1 MIFKKSP
8 IAIIGD
14 MFSNNFNMKASYYF
28 NDAEIEL
35 TLALVGGLL
44 EDEKTLQ
51 ELSIEFDAGEKL
63 IELRD
68 KIDFYFNDM
77 KNESPQE

>member
-1 MIFKKSP
+1 
-8 IAIIGD
+8 
-14 MFSNNFNMKASYYF
+14 MFSNPFNMKASYYF

-35 TLALVGGLL
+35 ALALVGGLL

-51 ELSIEFDAGEKL
+51 ELSIEFNAGEKL